1 MLKCKNVP
9 TALNF
14 NQDHTNFFIE
24 KLVAFTLE
32 NKISMVKSQFK
43 KKVNDEFL
51 FKASNT
57 NANTSFLLMT
67 NNQKVILKSKVVN

>member
-1 MLKCKNVP
+1 
-9 TALNF
+9 
-14 NQDHTNFFIE
+14 
-24 KLVAFTLE
+24 
-32 NKISMVKSQFK
+32 MVKSQFK